1 MNRCSDTPLPA
12 YTSLLHL
19 PMLLFFFSEAGH
31 GTRGCTQ
38 AKCALRAT
46 PSSLS
51 DLNHQDPSL
60 SVHSPMVLL
69 DAITQGSRLSLYGTY
84 MLQIELILSQV
95 TLSCRLW
102 LVGGLFLG
110 RALNHPGTG

>member
-1 MNRCSDTPLPA
+1 
-12 YTSLLHL
+12 
-19 PMLLFFFSEAGH
+19 
-31 GTRGCTQ
+31 
-38 AKCALRAT
+38 
-46 PSSLS
+46 
-51 DLNHQDPSL
+51 
-60 SVHSPMVLL
+60 MVLL